1 MAHNTMNV
9 LCSSTLTCAQVF
21 HSLASVPACVIE
33 GDANPFSQDGP
44 VCTFCEKSAVNKVC
58 RLECQPL

>member
-9 LCSSTLTCAQVF
+9 LCSSSLTRTQVF
-21 HSLASVPACVIE
+21 LSPACVPARVIE

-44 VCTFCEKSAVNKVC
+44 ICTFCEKSAVNKVC
-58 RLECQPL
+58 RLECQP